1 MLTFVVL
8 QATVR
13 LHSCCMMTCTLN
25 GGPELSSD
33 GRDMEAARRMPGNR
47 GGRRGHCVPGQP
59 ASISIKQYTLH
70 SLPNTSKCGNE
81 SRLIYHTEARIG
93 FGSNKRFTA
102 LSAWN

>member
-1 MLTFVVL
+1 MLKEERTFIVFTFVVL

-47 GGRRGHCVPGQP
+47 GEQEGGTVYRGQP
-59 ASISIKQYTLH
+59 ASISIKQT
-70 SLPNTSKCGNE
+70 
-81 SRLIYHTEARIG
+81 
-93 FGSNKRFTA
+93 TA
-102 LSAWN
+102 LQTLGNVEMSLR